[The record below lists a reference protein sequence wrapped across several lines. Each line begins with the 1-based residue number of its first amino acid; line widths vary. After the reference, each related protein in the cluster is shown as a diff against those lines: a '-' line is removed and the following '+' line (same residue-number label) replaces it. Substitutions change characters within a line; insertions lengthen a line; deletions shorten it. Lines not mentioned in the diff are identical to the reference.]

1 MLVMADVKEA
11 AKVPDRSSK
20 AMMHVALEVVREE
33 EEEQAP
39 TAAQSYFVRWPILA
53 QHYDVERF

>member
-1 MLVMADVKEA
+1 MADVKA
-11 AKVPDRSSK
+11 AKVSDRSSE
-20 AMMHVALEVVREE
+20 AMMHVALEVVREEE

-53 QHYDVERF
+53 QHYEVERF